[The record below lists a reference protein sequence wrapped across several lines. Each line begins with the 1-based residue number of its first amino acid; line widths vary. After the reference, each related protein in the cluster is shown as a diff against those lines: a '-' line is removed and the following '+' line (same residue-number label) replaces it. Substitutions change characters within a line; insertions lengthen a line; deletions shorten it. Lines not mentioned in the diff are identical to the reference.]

1 MLTLWHAN
9 AIRDLIR
16 IRAYIAKE
24 NPAAA
29 NRVVARLRSVAAM
42 LRENPRMGR
51 AGRVAETREFVF
63 GNLPYIA
70 VYRIDE
76 AAATLEILN
85 IIHTAQLYP
94 DND

>member
-1 MLTLWHAN
+1 
-9 AIRDLIR
+9 
-16 IRAYIAKE
+16 
-24 NPAAA
+24 
-29 NRVVARLRSVAAM
+29 
-42 LRENPRMGR
+42 MGR